1 VKSFYSIIT
10 LLLLA
15 ANGINAQTVT
25 IYNQNFGDG
34 VNQSIPSGWSASG
47 SNPDSTWYVDN
58 TNNSAGYTDASG
70 QGNMVIRNTVPSGTY
85 TLTTNDIETSGYENI
100 RVLWGRRISNNFTSS
115 GSTIPTLDISID
127 GGTNWVNLAFYDT
140 FIDNNWTYTNAGDD
154 IILPALADD
163 QPGIRFRWT
172 VNITNNPEGS
182 YRIDDLLI
190 RADVKQSTVSLQQI
204 KSESICYLNGQNL
217 FVQNQITNNANL
229 IIYNIQGTPVLQK
242 QLNSILSTIDMND
255 LSAGIYIIQ
264 IQTPQGIQNKK
275 VALTK

>member
-34 VNQSIPSGWSASG
+34 VNLSIPSGWSASG

-58 TNNSAGYTDASG
+58 TNNSADYTDASG

-204 KSESICYLNGQNL
+204 KSESRCYLNGQNL

>member
-1 VKSFYSIIT
+1 MKSFYSIIT

-34 VNQSIPSGWSASG
+34 VNLSIPSGWSASG

-58 TNNSAGYTDASG
+58 TNNSADYTDASG

-204 KSESICYLNGQNL
+204 KSESRCYLNGQNL